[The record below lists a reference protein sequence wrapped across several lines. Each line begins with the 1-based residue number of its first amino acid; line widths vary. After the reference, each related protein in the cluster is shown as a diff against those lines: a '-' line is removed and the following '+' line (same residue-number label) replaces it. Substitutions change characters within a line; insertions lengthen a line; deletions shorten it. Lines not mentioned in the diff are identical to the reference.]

1 MIGLTQ
7 FIANSPDQKNS
18 IIHTSI
24 IIYGINNNEK
34 KVLCFYTYRQ
44 GPKSNA
50 KTMKF
55 TIYLYKLMY
64 H

>member
-34 KVLCFYTYRQ
+34 KVLCFYIYRQ
-44 GPKSNA
+44 GPRV
-50 KTMKF
+50 M
-55 TIYLYKLMY
+55 LKLWNLLFIFIN
-64 H
+64 

>member
-34 KVLCFYTYRQ
+34 KSIVFLHLSSR
-44 GPKSNA
+44 PKSNA

>member
-7 FIANSPDQKNS
+7 IIANSPDQKNS

-44 GPKSNA
+44 GPRV
-50 KTMKF
+50 M
-55 TIYLYKLMY
+55 LKL
-64 H
+64 